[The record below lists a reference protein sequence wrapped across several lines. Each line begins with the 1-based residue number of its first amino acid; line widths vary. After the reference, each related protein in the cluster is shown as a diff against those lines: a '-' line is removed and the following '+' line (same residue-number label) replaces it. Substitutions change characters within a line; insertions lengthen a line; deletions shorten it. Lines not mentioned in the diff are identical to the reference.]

1 MAKFEERLRSLRLSK
16 GLSQMDL
23 AKLLKISKSS
33 VNMYE
38 RGERE
43 PGIETLEKIADLFN
57 VDLDYLLGKS
67 DHTSRA
73 ILSTGREVSSEEY
86 SLILKYRK
94 LDERGKAAVLNV
106 LNHEYES
113 LPGEKARTTP
123 KEA

>member
-1 MAKFEERLRSLRLSK
+1 MAKFEERLKLLRQNR
-16 GLSQMDL
+16 GLSQMEL

-43 PGIETLEKIADLFN
+43 PGIVTLERIADLFN
-57 VDLDYLLGKS
+57 VDMDYLLGKADYS
-67 DHTSRA
+67 SHTIIR
-73 ILSTGREVSSEEY
+73 TGHDISPIEY
-86 SLILKYRK
+86 ELISKFRQ
-94 LDERGKAAVLNV
+94 LDERGQAAVINV

-113 LPGEKARTTP
+113 LPGEKAKATA

>member
-1 MAKFEERLRSLRLSK
+1 MAKFEERLKQLRQSK

-43 PGIETLEKIADLFN
+43 PGLETLEKIADLFN
-57 VDLDYLLGKS
+57 VDLDYLLGKT
-67 DHTSRA
+67 DHTSHA
-73 ILSTGREVSSEEY
+73 LIPSGRDISAEEY
-86 SLILKYRK
+86 ELILKFRK
-94 LDERGKAAVLNV
+94 LDNRGKSAVLNV